1 MVRLYEMVWVVYEIT
16 NCTFK
21 HAIITKICIFQHA
34 IWYFYVDFCSIPTT
48 SETVIS
54 ETAVS
59 QLQI

>member
-1 MVRLYEMVWVVYEIT
+1 MVRLYEMVWVVYEMT
-16 NCTFK
+16 KCTLK
-21 HAIITKICIFQHA
+21 HATIAQICTLQHA

-48 SETVIS
+48 SETAIS